1 LDVDASG
8 DGRFN
13 GAARFERAVHRREQE
28 ALMFRSPLVALAT
41 LLAITGW
48 PPSTAVAAAATR
60 AETVNASASVGSA
73 KININTAG
81 VKELMTLSGV
91 GRSLAEKIV
100 KYRDTHGLFKKREDL
115 RNVEGVG
122 AALWEKNRE
131 RIVVK

>member
-1 LDVDASG
+1 MS
-8 DGRFN
+8 
-13 GAARFERAVHRREQE
+13 
-28 ALMFRSPLVALAT
+28 RSPLVALAT

-48 PPSTAVAAAATR
+48 PPSPAVAAPATR

-100 KYRDTHGLFKKREDL
+100 KYRDTRGLFKKREDL
-115 RNVEGVG
+115 RNVDGVG